1 METLWY
7 ELKPF
12 GISVS
17 LIEPGF
23 VRTGISHASRV
34 PAKTLAKYDAVRSRA
49 VAAIRRSVEEGVA
62 PETVAQGVLR
72 AAQSP
77 APNLRYRVG
86 GAARWLPRLRNAAP
100 WKVFASGVR
109 RTFSLDATG

>member
-1 METLWY
+1 MTLY
-7 ELKPF
+7 
-12 GISVS
+12 VHVRRRR
-17 LIEPGF
+17 F
-23 VRTGISHASRV
+23 VALSKKVI
-34 PAKTLAKYDAVRSRA
+34 
-49 VAAIRRSVEEGVA
+49 A
-62 PETVAQGVLR
+62 PQTVAQGVLR

-100 WKVFASGVR
+100 WKVFALGVR